1 MLDFNLL
8 ELDLNILFKHIEF
21 SENCIEQLMVYNTGS
36 LDVAPNTNTYSC
48 IHIYTKLFIY
58 NQLIKYSMFLVSL

>member
-21 SENCIEQLMVYNTGS
+21 SENCIEQLMVYNTGC

-48 IHIYTKLFIY
+48 IHIYTKRFI
-58 NQLIKYSMFLVSL
+58 